1 MKILSAHIDGFGK
14 FKNSDLTFSE
24 GLNILYG
31 RNEAGKTTLHNFLE
45 AMLFGPDR
53 KSRNFGKSVY
63 DAMEPW
69 DEEALYRGRLRI
81 LHEGKAYEIIRDFRR
96 ECESFMIKDEETGL
110 YVEDPQKLLSE
121 ALSGLTPT
129 ALRNT
134 VSIGQLS
141 AKTGPALSK
150 ELKTYIENVGDT
162 QNPDLSAEAALRYLK
177 EKKSALEA
185 SIKPD
190 AAKDYAATLSRI
202 KKIEAELSDPEN
214 DNRLPDFLR
223 EQEEVAKDLSDVD
236 RNLIEVESS
245 LSGKQKTLSDN
256 HLRFRDDV
264 TALDEKTDSLYENW
278 KVLRAK
284 KKAPW
289 KIAGIVLSAVLLLTA
304 AALWFLM
311 PGVIIPTVLL
321 GAGAAALLLLILFTA
336 IRITSVR
343 RFQAANAGFLR
354 FMKEE
359 SGGEEITDETV
370 SALKAHFHRLDDV
383 ISGQEQD
390 ILEKEQLGALREELL
405 QKNRNTTEAIEHQ
418 HRLRAGVEGKLDEE
432 NSLRREAAL
441 LKDAIAANNRLK
453 EQIDAVDIAMDTISD
468 LRDSFRDR
476 IGTYLNDEAS
486 ATLAALTGGRYR
498 GLEIGNGSEISL
510 NTSGGMISARDV
522 SAGTVDQIYLS
533 LRLAAARYMTG
544 GKDSLPLIFDDS
556 FTLYDDDRLRNAVRY
571 IAESFAGQVLI
582 FTCQRREAEACRE
595 NGTEY
600 RMIEL

>member
-14 FKNSDLTFSE
+14 FKDRDLSFSE

-69 DEEALYRGRLRI
+69 DEDALYRGRLRI
-81 LHEGKAYEIIRDFRR
+81 LHEGKTYEIIRDFRR
-96 ECESFMIKDEETGL
+96 ECESFLVKDEETGL
-110 YVEDPQKLLSE
+110 YVEDPERLLSE

-185 SIKPD
+185 SLKPD
-190 AAKDYAATLSRI
+190 AAKNYAAALSKI

-223 EQEEVAKDLSDVD
+223 EQEEVSQDLSDVD

-245 LSGKQKTLSDN
+245 LSEKQKTLSDN

-264 TALDEKTDSLYENW
+264 TALDEKADSLYDDWN
-278 KVLRAK
+278 VLLEK

-289 KIAGIVLSAVLLLTA
+289 KIAGIVISAVLLLA
-304 AALWFLM
+304 AAGMYFLL
-311 PGVIIPTVLL
+311 PGRLAPVILL
-321 GAGAAALLLLILFTA
+321 GAGAAALLFLIVFTA
-336 IRITSVR
+336 IRITSGK
-343 RFQAANAGFLR
+343 RFQAANDEFIR

-359 SGGEEITDETV
+359 SGGEEITGETV

-390 ILEKEQLGALREELL
+390 IREKEQLGALKEELL
-405 QKNRNTTEAIEHQ
+405 QKNRNTSEAIAHQ
-418 HRLRAGVEGKLDEE
+418 HRLRAGVEEKLDEE
-432 NSLRREAAL
+432 NSLRREAAF

-453 EQIDAVDIAMDTISD
+453 EQIDAMDIAMDTISD

-510 NTSGGMISARDV
+510 NTAAGMISARDV
-522 SAGTVDQIYLS
+522 SAGTVDQIYLA

-556 FTLYDDDRLRNAVRY
+556 FTLYDDDRLKNAVRY
-571 IAESFAGQVLI
+571 IAESFTGQVLI
-582 FTCQRREAEACRE
+582 FTCQHREAEACRE